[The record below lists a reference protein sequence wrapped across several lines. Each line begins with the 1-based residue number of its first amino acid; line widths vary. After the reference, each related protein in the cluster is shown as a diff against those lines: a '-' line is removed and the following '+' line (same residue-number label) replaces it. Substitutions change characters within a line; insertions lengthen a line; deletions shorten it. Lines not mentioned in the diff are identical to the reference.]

1 MGASNFATAQDR
13 RTREPDRTI
22 PDARRGEQT
31 RCRMLLYANVVLAA
45 HPPPRASAREI
56 GLKQTGSVP
65 LKSLSARL
73 LILTVLFVMLGE
85 VLIFVP
91 SVARFRMTYF
101 ENRLAAGYLAT
112 LALEASPTGRLDQR
126 FTDKLLS
133 RVGAEGVGLHRA
145 DGTVLRLDR
154 AEPPQPD
161 MTIDLTRPNILRAIR
176 GSFRTLLSEGNRLVR
191 VLGPAGPG
199 DADTAEVLLDEGPLR
214 DELWD
219 FGIRILELSLV
230 LSLIT
235 AALVYLSL
243 QWLLVR
249 PMRRIT
255 ASMIEF
261 RQDPEDAARVVG
273 AGRRR
278 DEIGVAERELAV
290 LQNTVRQALGQR
302 ARLAAL
308 GTAVTKVNHDLRN
321 ILATARL
328 VTDGLTASAAPEVRR
343 VAPRLL
349 DAIDRAIA
357 LCTRTLDFSREDTPP
372 LARSRFSLAP
382 LIDEIGPGLA
392 LSASD
397 LAIEDAIPPDLMVEA
412 DRDQLY
418 RVFLNL
424 ARNAVEAGA
433 HRLRF
438 AAARENGVIAI
449 DIVDDGPGLPP
460 KARDNLFR
468 PFFGSARPGGSGL
481 GLAIAREL
489 VRAHGGE
496 LTLVSS
502 TGSGTVFRLT
512 LPAPARKLSRAS
524 MSLP

>member
-1 MGASNFATAQDR
+1 
-13 RTREPDRTI
+13 
-22 PDARRGEQT
+22 
-31 RCRMLLYANVVLAA
+31 VL
-45 HPPPRASAREI
+45 
-56 GLKQTGSVP
+56 

-73 LILTVLFVMLGE
+73 LILTVFFVMVSE

-91 SVARFRMTYF
+91 SVARYRMTYF

-112 LALEASPTGRLDQR
+112 LAFEASPDGRLDQGLI
-126 FTDKLLS
+126 DELLA
-133 RVGAEGVGLHRA
+133 RVGAQGVVLRRA
-145 DGTVLRLDR
+145 DGTMLSLDR
-154 AEPPQPD
+154 LQPPRPD
-161 MTIDLTRPNILRAIR
+161 FTIDLTHPDIVLAIR
-176 GSFRTLLSEGNRLVR
+176 GSFRTLFGAGDRMLR
-191 VLGPAGPG
+191 VLGPAGP
-199 DADTAEVLLDEGPLR
+199 DNTDTAEVLLEERPLR
-214 DELWD
+214 QELWN

-230 LSLIT
+230 ISLVT

-255 ASMIEF
+255 ASMVEF
-261 RQDPEDAARVVG
+261 RDDPEKTSRVIAAS
-273 AGRRR
+273 RRS
-278 DEIGVAERELAV
+278 DEIGVTERELAI
-290 LQNTVRQALGQR
+290 LQKTVRQALAQR

-308 GTAVTKVNHDLRN
+308 GTAVTKINHDLRN

-343 VAPRLL
+343 VAPRLI

-357 LCTRTLDFSREDTPP
+357 LCTSTLDFSREGAPP
-372 LARSRFSLAP
+372 LAPSRLLLAA
-382 LIDEIGPGLA
+382 LIDEIGPELA
-392 LSASD
+392 VSQAD
-397 LAIEDAIPPDLMVEA
+397 LAIECAIPPDLAVSA

-438 AAARENGVIAI
+438 SAAREGGTIAVEI
-449 DIVDDGPGLPP
+449 ADDGHGLPP
-460 KARDNLFR
+460 KARENLFR

-496 LTLVSS
+496 LSLVSS
-502 TGSGTVFRLT
+502 AGAGTVFRLT
-512 LPAPARKLSRAS
+512 LPAPAARELSRARAS
-524 MSLP
+524 MS

>member
-1 MGASNFATAQDR
+1 M
-13 RTREPDRTI
+13 
-22 PDARRGEQT
+22 
-31 RCRMLLYANVVLAA
+31 VVL
-45 HPPPRASAREI
+45 
-56 GLKQTGSVP
+56 

-73 LILTVLFVMLGE
+73 LILTAFFVMVGE

-91 SVARFRMTYF
+91 SVARYRMTYF
-101 ENRLAAGYLAT
+101 ENRLAAGYIAT
-112 LALEASPTGRLDQR
+112 LALEASPTGRLEQSL
-126 FTDKLLS
+126 TDKLLG
-133 RVGAEGVGLHRA
+133 RVGAQGVGLYRA
-145 DGTVLRLDR
+145 DGSVLRLAR
-154 AEPPQPD
+154 TNPPRPD
-161 MTIDLTRPNILRAIR
+161 FTIDLTHPNVLLAIR
-176 GSFRTLLSEGNRLVR
+176 GSFRTLFGDDNRILR
-191 VLGPAGPG
+191 VLGPAGPLPNPPPLAG
-199 DADTAEVLLDEGPLR
+199 EGRVGADTAEVLLDEAPLR
-214 DELWD
+214 NELWD

-230 LSLIT
+230 LSLVT
-235 AALVYLSL
+235 AALVYFSL
-243 QWLLVR
+243 HWLLVR

-255 ASMIEF
+255 ASMMEF
-261 RQDPEDAARVVG
+261 REDPEDASRVITG
-273 AGRRR
+273 SRRR

-290 LQNTVRQALGQR
+290 LQSTVRQALGQR

-308 GTAVTKVNHDLRN
+308 GTAVTKINHDLRN
-321 ILATARL
+321 ILSTARL

-349 DAIDRAIA
+349 DAIDRAVA

-372 LARSRFSLAP
+372 LARSRFPLAP

-392 LSASD
+392 VSEHD
-397 LAIEDAIPPDLMVEA
+397 LAIEDEIPPDLIVEA

-438 AAARENGVIAI
+438 AAARDAATIAI
-449 DIVDDGPGLPP
+449 EVADNGPGLPP
-460 KARDNLFR
+460 KARENLFR

-496 LTLVSS
+496 LSLASS
-502 TGSGTVFRLT
+502 TGAGTVFRLT
-512 LPAPARKLSRAS
+512 LPAPALREAKRVRAS
-524 MSLP
+524 AT

>member
-1 MGASNFATAQDR
+1 
-13 RTREPDRTI
+13 
-22 PDARRGEQT
+22 
-31 RCRMLLYANVVLAA
+31 
-45 HPPPRASAREI
+45 
-56 GLKQTGSVP
+56 VP

-73 LILTVLFVMLGE
+73 LILTAFFVMVGE

-91 SVARFRMTYF
+91 SVARYRMTYF
-101 ENRLAAGYLAT
+101 ENRLAAGYIAT
-112 LALEASPTGRLDQR
+112 LALDANPTGHLEQSLI
-126 FTDKLLS
+126 DKLLS
-133 RVGAEGVGLHRA
+133 RVGAQGVGLYSA
-145 DGTVLRLDR
+145 DGSVLRLDR
-154 AEPPQPD
+154 ADPPRPD
-161 MTIDLTRPNILRAIR
+161 FTIDLTHPNILLAIR
-176 GSFRTLLSEGNRLVR
+176 GSFRTLLGDSNRILR
-191 VLGPAGPG
+191 VLGPAGA
-199 DADTAEVLLDEGPLR
+199 DSADTAEVLLDEAPLR
-214 DELWD
+214 NELWD

-230 LSLIT
+230 LSLVT

-243 QWLLVR
+243 HRLLVR

-255 ASMIEF
+255 ASMVEF
-261 RQDPEDAARVVG
+261 REDPEDASRVI
-273 AGRRR
+273 AASRRR

-290 LQNTVRQALGQR
+290 LQSTVRQALGQR

-308 GTAVTKVNHDLRN
+308 GTAVTKINHDLRN

-349 DAIDRAIA
+349 DAIDRAVA

-372 LARSRFSLAP
+372 LARSRFPLAP

-392 LSASD
+392 VSEHD
-397 LAIEDAIPPDLMVEA
+397 LAIEDEIPPDLVVEA

-438 AAARENGVIAI
+438 AAARGDATIAI
-449 DIVDDGPGLPP
+449 EVSDDGHGLPP
-460 KARDNLFR
+460 KARENLFR

-496 LTLVSS
+496 LSLASS
-502 TGSGTVFRLT
+502 TGAGTVFRLT
-512 LPAPARKLSRAS
+512 LPAAAIRETRRVRAS
-524 MSLP
+524 AT

>member
-1 MGASNFATAQDR
+1 
-13 RTREPDRTI
+13 
-22 PDARRGEQT
+22 
-31 RCRMLLYANVVLAA
+31 ML
-45 HPPPRASAREI
+45 
-56 GLKQTGSVP
+56 

-73 LILTVLFVMLGE
+73 LILTVFFVMVSE

-91 SVARFRMTYF
+91 SVARYRMTYF

-112 LALEASPTGRLDQR
+112 LAFEASPDGRLDQGLI
-126 FTDKLLS
+126 DELLA
-133 RVGAEGVGLHRA
+133 RVGAQGVVLRRA
-145 DGTVLRLDR
+145 DGTMLSLDR
-154 AEPPQPD
+154 IQPPRPD
-161 MTIDLTRPNILRAIR
+161 FTIDLAHPDIVLAIR
-176 GSFRTLLSEGNRLVR
+176 GSFRTLFGAGDRMLR
-191 VLGPAGPG
+191 VLGPAGP
-199 DADTAEVLLDEGPLR
+199 DNTDTAEVLLEERPLR
-214 DELWD
+214 QELWN

-230 LSLIT
+230 ISLLT

-255 ASMIEF
+255 ASMVEF
-261 RQDPEDAARVVG
+261 RDDPEKTSRVIAAS
-273 AGRRR
+273 RRS
-278 DEIGVAERELAV
+278 DEIGVTERELAI
-290 LQNTVRQALGQR
+290 LQKTVRQALAQR

-308 GTAVTKVNHDLRN
+308 GTAVTKINHDLRN

-343 VAPRLL
+343 VAPRLI

-357 LCTRTLDFSREDTPP
+357 LCTSTLDFSREGAPP
-372 LARSRFSLAP
+372 LAPSRLLLAA
-382 LIDEIGPGLA
+382 LIDEIGPELA
-392 LSASD
+392 VSQAD
-397 LAIEDAIPPDLMVEA
+397 LAIECAIPPDLAVSA

-438 AAARENGVIAI
+438 SAAREGGTIAVEI
-449 DIVDDGPGLPP
+449 ADDGHGLPP
-460 KARDNLFR
+460 KARENLFR

-496 LTLVSS
+496 LSLVSS
-502 TGSGTVFRLT
+502 AGAGTVFRLT
-512 LPAPARKLSRAS
+512 LPAPAIREFSRARAS
-524 MSLP
+524 MS